1 MRQKRKNGVG
11 LSLEKRLKRLLYSM
25 ICPHA
30 YGLKEPTKTGTMIP
44 KKECNI
50 DVTFYD
56 LLVFLLKRFSN
67 LRDNNQAAYHVF
79 YKNE

>member
-1 MRQKRKNGVG
+1 
-11 LSLEKRLKRLLYSM
+11 M

-30 YGLKEPTKTGTMIP
+30 YGLKEPTKTGIMIP
-44 KKECNI
+44 KKECKI
-50 DVTFYD
+50 DVTFYY